1 MQTKDRERVNK
12 KTGKVTIVR
21 GSTPIKEGVVVTGED
36 GDHKAVG
43 DWLVQV
49 AATAEGLD
57 SNEICR
63 AQKEVNSEA

>member
-1 MQTKDRERVNK
+1 M
-12 KTGKVTIVR
+12 VR
-21 GSTPIKEGVVVTGED
+21 IAGED

-57 SNEICR
+57 ISEIRR
-63 AQKEVNSEA
+63 AQKEVDSVASGEYDWRIERDNNGLKR